1 MCASPPHQLSARW
14 HGPNKPVVVRPAA
27 CTGRDVAGVLRRYDS
42 IAHNEISIQSQAGP
56 GTGPNPL
63 LWAELD
69 LQAQTPRGTL
79 LDVTGLSTPLST
91 SRSWLQPLQASC

>member
-1 MCASPPHQLSARW
+1 MSAPLPRQPSVLW
-14 HGPNKPVVVRPAA
+14 HGPNQPVVVRPAA

-91 SRSWLQPLQASC
+91 NHSWLRPLQAS